1 MPKKK
6 DNGYKKVKDG
16 VYLHPKFGRVM
27 EHKGYAT
34 RIFWSKQM
42 IDYLRRHF
50 ATTTNE
56 ELAGWLGVSE
66 RTMIRKARQL
76 GLKKNPEWQSNL
88 SRQHCKLAHAA
99 ALKAGNPGR
108 FKKGVRANPDGE
120 FKPGHKESPEQREK
134 RIAGMVRYYRTHP
147 AAVKAARQKSWAT
160 RRLRQYIA
168 NPEGAKAGER
178 YQNFDVEGFPSESI
192 KAPM

>member
-1 MPKKK
+1 MKKK

-16 VYLHPKFGRVM
+16 VYLYPKFGRVM

-34 RIFWSKQM
+34 SIFWSKQM
-42 IDYLRRHF
+42 IDFLKRHY
-50 ATTTNE
+50 ATTPNE
-56 ELAGWLGVSE
+56 ELAGWLGVSVS
-66 RTMIRKARQL
+66 TTIRKARQL
-76 GLKKNPEWQSNL
+76 GLQKNPEWQSNL

-108 FKKGVRANPDGE
+108 FKKGVRVNPDGE

-134 RIAGMVRYYRTHP
+134 RIAGMVRYYRTHKKELSERSL
-147 AAVKAARQKSWAT
+147 KAWAT
-160 RRLRQYIA
+160 RRLRKTTA
-168 NPEGAKAGER
+168 NPEGAQAGEP

>member
-1 MPKKK
+1 MKKK

-50 ATTTNE
+50 ATTTNN

-76 GLKKNPEWQSNL
+76 GLQKNPEWQSNL

-99 ALKAGNPGR
+99 ALKAGNPGG
-108 FKKGVRANPDGE
+108 FKTGVRSYPAGE
-120 FKPGHKESPEQREK
+120 FKKGHKESPEFREK
-134 RIAGMVRYYRTHP
+134 RLAGLRRYNLTHP
-147 AAVKAARQKSWAT
+147 KEVAAARQKSWAT
-160 RRLRQYIA
+160 RRARA
-168 NPEGAKAGER
+168 T
-178 YQNFDVEGFPSESI
+178 V
-192 KAPM
+192 

>member
-16 VYLHPKFGRVM
+16 AYLHPKFGRVM

-34 RIFWSKQM
+34 SIFWSKQM
-42 IDYLRRHF
+42 IDFLKRHY
-50 ATTTNE
+50 ATTPNE
-56 ELAGWLGVSE
+56 ELAGWLGVSVS
-66 RTMIRKARQL
+66 TTIRKARQL
-76 GLKKNPEWQSNL
+76 GLQKNPEWQSNL

-108 FKKGVRANPDGE
+108 FKKGVRVNPDGE

-134 RIAGMVRYYRTHP
+134 RIAGMVRYYRTHKKELSERSL
-147 AAVKAARQKSWAT
+147 KAWAT
-160 RRLRQYIA
+160 RRVRAA
-168 NPEGAKAGER
+168 NVCQGP
-178 YQNFDVEGFPSESI
+178 VP
-192 KAPM
+192 